1 MYHSLRTP
9 LCSHGNVTM
18 ATLRK
23 RKRNFLASQ
32 DDGKKK
38 KKSTPEYIFKKKRK
52 KDVTI
57 AGFHYVCIVSF
68 FLVSLLF
75 CVPCACIC
83 VCMCVYPHNA
93 IKLHRVYVRVRVL
106 YEYEYCTSSF
116 CDVLCSFIFYDTALV
131 RERGVRYWWFCRG
144 QRCAAT
150 VDNLSNPTSN
160 PTTFNSRG

>member
-68 FLVSLLF
+68 VLVSLLF
-75 CVPCACIC
+75 CVPCARVC
-83 VCMCVYPHNA
+83 VCIHTMQSNCTECT
-93 IKLHRVYVRVRVL
+93 